1 MSLNESTEHL
11 KIDILKNQIVVKTTK
26 LRLAAKEEINKIE
39 GLKEELKNNEYKLLN
54 AETKIFKLLTN
65 LKYEEE
71 GILNDIRESELKLEK
86 LGLSE

>member
-1 MSLNESTEHL
+1 MNESTEHL

-26 LRLAAKEEINKIE
+26 LRLAAKEETNKIE

>member
-1 MSLNESTEHL
+1 MNESTEHL

-65 LKYEEE
+65 LK
-71 GILNDIRESELKLEK
+71 
-86 LGLSE
+86 

>member
-1 MSLNESTEHL
+1 MNESTEHL

-39 GLKEELKNNEYKLLN
+39 GAKEELKNNEYKLLN

>member
-1 MSLNESTEHL
+1 MNESTEHL